1 MEFRRLHPLLRFP
14 ARLVLNFCRGV
25 SIYDDEMDQIT
36 RPDWHRVMEGKYN
49 KGLAFTI
56 KERQRLGIMGLM
68 PCSVRS
74 IEDQMKAARAN
85 FEARP
90 SDISRFTYLSAVH
103 HRHRR
108 LYYRFIREN
117 IEKVLPIVYTPTVGD
132 VVATYGLNFQHAT
145 SLFISIHDKGHIRD
159 LMHNWI
165 DEGVRAICVT
175 DGGRV
180 LGLGDM
186 GANAMGISLGKMIL
200 YTALGGIPPS
210 SLMPVC
216 LDVGTDNQALL
227 QDPLYV
233 GVRIPRV
240 KGPEYEELVEE
251 FMEAAVACFGHT
263 TFIHFEDFAT
273 PNALKFLDK
282 YQYNYSCFNDDIQGT
297 GATGL
302 AAFINVERITGR
314 KLEDTVFLFVGAG
327 SAALGIANMLAIEL
341 EERGIPAEEATE
353 NVYLMDAN
361 GLLTCDSPDPPEQA
375 KRFMKPMEP
384 VKDLMAVLEKLKP
397 SVLLGA
403 TGMGGLFT
411 EQVLKTMA
419 KNHERPAVFPLS
431 NPTSNSECTAEQ
443 AFTHTEGRVLFGSG
457 SPFPPVVING
467 KRFTP
472 AQANNCLTFPGIALA
487 AITAKARYLPNSVF
501 SVVSHEL
508 AKNTT
513 QEQLDAGTIFPSIR
527 DASKVAFNVGVAMA
541 QYLFDNDLSNIYPK
555 PKDVCEFVKNSQY
568 TFEYQKSLPATWG
581 YPEQPP
587 TPKAPKAKPKTEPEE
602 KKKE

>member
-1 MEFRRLHPLLRFP
+1 MEFRRLHPLLRLASRP
-14 ARLVLNFCRGV
+14 LLGSCRRASV
-25 SIYDDEMDQIT
+25 YDDEMDQIT
-36 RPDWHRVMEGKYN
+36 RPDWHVVMNGKYN

-74 IEDQMKAARAN
+74 MDDQMNAALTN

-90 SDISRFTYLSAVH
+90 TDIARFTYLSAVH

-108 LYYRFIREN
+108 LYYRFIKEN
-117 IEKVLPIVYTPTVGD
+117 IEKSLPIVYTPTVGD
-132 VVATYGLNFQHAT
+132 VVATYGLNFQQAT

-159 LMHNWI
+159 LMHNWV
-165 DEGVRAICVT
+165 DEGVKAICVT

-200 YTALGGIPPS
+200 YTALGSIPPS
-210 SLMPVC
+210 TLMPVC

-233 GVRIPRV
+233 GSRIPRV
-240 KGPEYEELVEE
+240 TGPEYDELVDE
-251 FMEAAVACFGHT
+251 FMESAVKCFGNN

-273 PNALKFLDK
+273 PNALKFLEK
-282 YQYNYSCFNDDIQGT
+282 YQYKYCCFNDDIQGT

-327 SAALGIANMLAIEL
+327 SAALGIANMLEMEL
-341 EERGIPAEEATE
+341 EVRGIPAEEATK
-353 NVYLMDAN
+353 NIYLMDVN
-361 GLLTCDSPDPPEQA
+361 GILTPESPNPPEMG
-375 KRFMKPMEP
+375 KIFIKPMEP
-384 VKDLMAVLEKLKP
+384 MKDIMAVLEKLKP
-397 SVLLGA
+397 SVLVGA
-403 TGMGGLFT
+403 TGVGGIFN
-411 EQVLKTMA
+411 EEVLKTMA

-431 NPTSNSECTAEQ
+431 NPTANSECTAEQ

-467 KRFTP
+467 KRYRP

-487 AITAKARYLPNSVF
+487 AITAKARYLPNEVF

-508 AKNTT
+508 ARNTP
-513 QEQLDAGTIFPSIR
+513 QELLDEGTLFPPIK
-527 DASKVAFNVGVAMA
+527 DANRVAFNVGVAMT
-541 QYLFDNDLSNIYPK
+541 QYLIDNDLSNIYPK
-555 PKDVCEFVKNSQY
+555 PDDICEFVKRSLYSFDYRN
-568 TFEYQKSLPATWG
+568 SLPTTWD
-581 YPEQPP
+581 YPEEPP
-587 TPKAPKAKPKTEPEE
+587 APKPKPKSKP
-602 KKKE
+602 KE